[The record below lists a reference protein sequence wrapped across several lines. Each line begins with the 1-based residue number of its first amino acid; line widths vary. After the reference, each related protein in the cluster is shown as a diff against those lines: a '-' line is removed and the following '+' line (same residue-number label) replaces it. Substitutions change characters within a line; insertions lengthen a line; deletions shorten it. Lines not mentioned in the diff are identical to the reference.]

1 MFEVLFFTSRLLKY
15 MEQVNPTPDST
26 AHQSILL
33 AIHNYGKRLHQFIR
47 SRVNNDEDAEDILQ
61 DVWYQLSRI
70 IDTEPIDQMSGWLYR
85 VSKNKIIDRNKKHK
99 TLSLEDFA
107 YEDED
112 GQLVFPEVILADAL
126 NEETELDT
134 ALLRELFFKA
144 LNELPEKQRQVF
156 VWNEMEDLTLQQIA
170 DKTGESI
177 KTIISRKRY
186 AVKRLREQLQD
197 IYDELLTK

>member
-1 MFEVLFFTSRLLKY
+1 
-15 MEQVNPTPDST
+15 MENLNASSDTT
-26 AHQSILL
+26 KHQSVLY
-33 AIHNYGKRLHQFIR
+33 AVQNYGKRLYRFIR

-61 DVWYQLSRI
+61 DVWYQLSSI

-107 YEDED
+107 YEAED
-112 GQLVFPEVILADAL
+112 GQLVFPDVILSDAL
-126 NEETELDT
+126 DAGVKMDT

-144 LNELPEKQRQVF
+144 LDELPEKQRQVF
-156 VWNEMEDLTLQQIA
+156 VWNEMEDMTLQQIA
-170 DKTGESI
+170 DQTGESI

-186 AVKRLREQLQD
+186 AVARLREQLQD

>member
-1 MFEVLFFTSRLLKY
+1 MENLNTSSDTTK
-15 MEQVNPTPDST
+15 
-26 AHQSILL
+26 HQSVLY
-33 AIHNYGKRLHQFIR
+33 AVQNYGKRLNRFIR
-47 SRVNNDEDAEDILQ
+47 SRVNNKEDAEDILQ
-61 DVWYQLSRI
+61 DVWYQLSCI

-144 LNELPEKQRQVF
+144 LRELPEKQRQVF
-156 VWNEMEDLTLQQIA
+156 VWNEMENMTLQQIA
-170 DKTGESI
+170 DQTGENI

-186 AVKRLREQLQD
+186 AVTRLKEQLQD

>member
-1 MFEVLFFTSRLLKY
+1 
-15 MEQVNPTPDST
+15 MEQVNSTPDST
-26 AHQSILL
+26 THQSIMS
-33 AIHNYGKRLHQFIR
+33 AIHNYGKRLHHFIR

-85 VSKNKIIDRNKKHK
+85 VSKNKIIDSNKKHK

-144 LNELPEKQRQVF
+144 LDALPEKQRQVF
-156 VWNEMEDLTLQQIA
+156 VWNEMEDMTLQQIA
-170 DKTGESI
+170 EKTGESV
-177 KTIISRKRY
+177 KTVISRKRY
-186 AVKRLREQLQD
+186 AVNRLREQLQD

>member
-1 MFEVLFFTSRLLKY
+1 
-15 MEQVNPTPDST
+15 MEQVNPAESNT
-26 AHQSILL
+26 HQSILS
-33 AIHNYGKRLHQFIR
+33 AIHDYGKRLHQFIR
-47 SRVNNDEDAEDILQ
+47 SRVSTDEDAEDILQ
-61 DVWYQLSRI
+61 DVWYQLSTI

-85 VSKNKIIDRNKKHK
+85 VSKNKIIDRKKKHK

-107 YEDED
+107 YADED
-112 GQLVFPEVILADAL
+112 GQLVFPEVIHTDVQEA
-126 NEETELDT
+126 ETKMDT

-156 VWNEMEDLTLQQIA
+156 VWNEMEDMTLQQIA
-170 DKTGESI
+170 DQTGESI

-186 AVKRLREQLQD
+186 AVTRLREQLQD